1 MGAVY
6 FYQLTHSGVEATLS
20 MLIERSL
27 RAGWRVAVRAPD
39 AARLK
44 RLDEVLWLG
53 EEDQFLAH
61 GLAGGPHDALQ
72 PVLLTTGAEMPNA
85 ATCLMSLDG
94 AAIGADEVSRAERA
108 CILFDGN
115 DPAALAAARVQW
127 KSLTDAGVSAQYWS
141 EESGRWQKKAER

>member
-27 RAGWRVAVRAPD
+27 QAGWRVAVRAPD

-44 RLDEVLWLG
+44 QLDEGLWLG
-53 EEDQFLAH
+53 ADDKFLPH
-61 GLAGGPHDALQ
+61 GLAGGAHDALQ
-72 PVLLTTGAEMPNA
+72 PVLLTTGSETPNA
-85 ATCLMSLDG
+85 ATCIMSLDG
-94 AAIGADEVSRAERA
+94 AAIGADEVTRAERA
-108 CILFDGN
+108 CILFDGS
-115 DPAALAAARVQW
+115 DATALAAARMQW